1 MLCVTIGSM
10 MEKRWDDSPRSEGT
24 GRPNVLED
32 EQVWKISQ
40 AEQKSWNS
48 GEKIRVED
56 LWKKGKTTQEDCKDV
71 MMLCREKIRRD
82 TAQLELNLTTAIK
95 TIKNIFINTLARK

>member
-1 MLCVTIGSM
+1 MLCVTIGSV

-32 EQVWKISQ
+32 EQVQKKISQ

-48 GEKIRVED
+48 GEKIRV
-56 LWKKGKTTQEDCKDV
+56 
-71 MMLCREKIRRD
+71 
-82 TAQLELNLTTAIK
+82 
-95 TIKNIFINTLARK
+95 

>member
-24 GRPNVLED
+24 GCPNVLED
-32 EQVWKISQ
+32 EQVWKKISQ

-48 GEKIRVED
+48 GGKDKSLRPLEEGED
-56 LWKKGKTTQEDCKDV
+56 NSGGLQGCHDV
-71 MMLCREKIRRD
+71 MQGE
-82 TAQLELNLTTAIK
+82 N
-95 TIKNIFINTLARK
+95 

>member
-10 MEKRWDDSPRSEGT
+10 MEKRWDDSPQSEGT

-48 GEKIRVED
+48 GEKIRV
-56 LWKKGKTTQEDCKDV
+56 
-71 MMLCREKIRRD
+71 
-82 TAQLELNLTTAIK
+82 
-95 TIKNIFINTLARK
+95 